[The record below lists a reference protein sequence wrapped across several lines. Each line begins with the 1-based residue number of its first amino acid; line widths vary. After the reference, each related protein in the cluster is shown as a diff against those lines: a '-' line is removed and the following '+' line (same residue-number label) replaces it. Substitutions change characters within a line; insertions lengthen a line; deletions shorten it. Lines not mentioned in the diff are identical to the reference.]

1 MRDIALTTPTTSAT
15 TGNLARGGGRLKQL
29 RGNITLTIGLLLL
42 VAILVFCA
50 VGRLF
55 VNPADAIVGA
65 VPTAQAPSAVY
76 PLGTDSQGRDMLTI
90 MILGTPQTLRI
101 GLIAGVVGIAIGL
114 CLGLIA
120 GYFGGPIDTVIRV
133 LSDSLST
140 IPGIAILLIIA
151 VNIGHMTIELMG
163 LTVAALAWMHPARAI
178 RAQVL
183 SIRERPYVDIAAA
196 NGEGGMEI
204 VFREVM
210 PNLLPYIAATFVGA
224 VSSAMLASVGLE
236 ALGLGTPDVHTLG
249 TTIYWAQKYS
259 AVLRGLWWW
268 YAPPIAMIAFIVVGL
283 FCLSI
288 GIDRIVNPRLRKQT

>member
-1 MRDIALTTPTTSAT
+1 MSDIALQTPAT
-15 TGNLARGGGRLKQL
+15 RTANGMLARSRNPLHRL
-29 RGNITLTIGLLLL
+29 RGNAMLSIGLLIL
-42 VAILVFCA
+42 VAIFLLCA

-55 VNPADAIVGA
+55 IDPADAIVGA
-65 VPTAQAPSAVY
+65 VPTAQHPSAAHL
-76 PLGTDSQGRDMLTI
+76 LGTDTQGRDMLTI

-101 GLIAGVVGIAIGL
+101 GLIAGVVGVAIGL

-120 GYFGGPIDTVIRV
+120 GYFGGPVDAVIRTM
-133 LSDSLST
+133 SDSLST

-196 NGEGGMEI
+196 NGESGFEI
-204 VFREVM
+204 IFREVL
-210 PNLLPYIAATFVGA
+210 PNLLPYIAATFVVA
-224 VSSAMLASVGLE
+224 VSNAMLASVGLE
-236 ALGLGTPDVHTLG
+236 ALGLGTPDIHTLG

-259 AVLRGLWWW
+259 AVLREMWWW
-268 YAPPIAMIAFIVVGL
+268 FGPPIAMIALIVVG
-283 FCLSI
+283 FYCLSI
-288 GIDRIVNPRLRKQT
+288 GIDRVVNPRLRKQT